1 MAWLGCQGKGIGCVA
16 CSRGARGP
24 DMLGWRWMDG
34 WSEGFSTAVF
44 GPCARRGGAAA
55 RSLDARYMACL
66 VLNAYDKPHPHPI
79 WQAAYS
85 SHLTMALFFL
95 SRGGPALVAFF
106 DGAFGS
112 VSCLRHGLH
121 TTMMHSQ
128 RQYGLGLSASRHHA
142 HPSSCRKNDRR
153 SPVQPSK
160 KPRTCS
166 KPSDVRSARASERFC
181 SLHEGGSMGSIRS
194 VRDKRA
200 GRVSSASHQP
210 GGFWRSA
217 SSP

>member
-1 MAWLGCQGKGIGCVA
+1 MGMGMAWLGCQGKGIGCVA

-95 SRGGPALVAFF
+95 SRGGPALVAFLTEHL
-106 DGAFGS
+106 DRCRACGT
-112 VSCLRHGLH
+112 GLH
-121 TTMMHSQ
+121 ATMMHPQ
-128 RQYGLGLSASRHHA
+128 RQYGLGMSASRHHA
-142 HPSSCRKNDRR
+142 HPSSRRKTTDDRLC
-153 SPVQPSK
+153 SPARNLAPAGNHLM
-160 KPRTCS
+160 CA
-166 KPSDVRSARASERFC
+166 ARARARGFVPC
-181 SLHEGGSMGSIRS
+181 MRGGHGE
-194 VRDKRA
+194 
-200 GRVSSASHQP
+200 HQISP
-210 GGFWRSA
+210 G
-217 SSP
+217 